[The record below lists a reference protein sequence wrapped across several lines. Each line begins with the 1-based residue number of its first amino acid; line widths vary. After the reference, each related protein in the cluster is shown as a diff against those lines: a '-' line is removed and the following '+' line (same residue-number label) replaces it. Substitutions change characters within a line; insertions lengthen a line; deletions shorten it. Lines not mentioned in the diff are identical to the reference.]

1 MELIHR
7 RRSDALCQEA
17 LDPLEVVKMD
27 RQEANELLARK
38 MLEVLRRR
46 GGKYSREILPAEEF
60 E

>member
-1 MELIHR
+1 
-7 RRSDALCQEA
+7 
-17 LDPLEVVKMD
+17 MD

-38 MLEVLRRR
+38 MLDVLRRH